1 MPDAR
6 SAPLA
11 GRSLR
16 SRSSVTRLL
25 LLLAGAL
32 AVHLRKGDG
41 PQKYA
46 PALVC
51 GLLVAVYL
59 ALHLGSAR

>member
-1 MPDAR
+1 M
-6 SAPLA
+6 
-11 GRSLR
+11 
-16 SRSSVTRLL
+16 TRLL

-32 AVHLRKGDG
+32 AVHLRNADG

-51 GLLVAVYL
+51 GLLVTVYL